1 MPDETPPRPA
11 GTPDRSGHHGGGPG
25 EQSPLQARAAFLKN
39 RSWEFVTSLNRGAC
53 ERGRA
58 QHGENS
64 ESHEAVAADWRIKE
78 QQVLTLGET
87 LDFLRSCHKRAPFL
101 FFNGNTF
108 ADIGRAIADFV
119 FGELVHV
126 RRRELNSAVAHYISG
141 VLARET
147 MEQIMMALMH
157 EASFQPGDRVKT
169 LRGSARGVVV
179 RTAADGRIVWRLDG
193 GGELLALPEDLLTE

>member
-1 MPDETPPRPA
+1 
-11 GTPDRSGHHGGGPG
+11 
-25 EQSPLQARAAFLKN
+25 
-39 RSWEFVTSLNRGAC
+39 
-53 ERGRA
+53 
-58 QHGENS
+58 
-64 ESHEAVAADWRIKE
+64 
-78 QQVLTLGET
+78 
-87 LDFLRSCHKRAPFL
+87 LRSCHKRAPFL

-119 FGELVHV
+119 FGELAHV

-141 VLARET
+141 VLDRAV
-147 MEQIMMALMH
+147 MEQMILALMH